1 MNIDKFKHEQFGQ
14 ITVLINDNNEFYFIA
29 KEVASILEYASPDK
43 MYKRLF
49 DEDKIKINPH
59 SLESLGNTGLR
70 HYGVSQIE
78 SNINIKSIVLITE
91 PGLFDAVLGSKKS
104 EAKAFRYWIT
114 HDVLPSLSRNRCYIL
129 EDATQEQIDF
139 ESKYGKNRI
148 YNTFFN
154 SNDPNTDYE
163 EFKILAKEKRDRNHH
178 AFNNQDRIGLSKK
191 IIEALENKA
200 RYAIASKEPIYKI
213 MSYQELANKIQQ
225 DITSLTNQRQGGLR
239 AQQTR
244 KINKLRVQNEELT
257 FKLQDAQKELEYYA
271 LQPQSNV
278 EFLEIP
284 YYGFSNNKMYE
295 PDRNRF
301 KRTRAYNAWCNNFPK
316 YLLRNKSF
324 TEHVDFTKEVC
335 IEMFFKTN
343 GLFDVD
349 NFSKP
354 LLDVIAN
361 ALNIND
367 KVFTKTICCECNEK
381 VKDHYKDGRIYIRM
395 YNYDPAKLEK

>member
-1 MNIDKFKHEQFGQ
+1 MNKFDTMIKKFEDYDVVMITNDNHEIFFELYSVGAALGYARTVTTKGKEYFNIRKDRIDKVIKNAEIPTFAHDGQ
-14 ITVLINDNNEFYFIA
+14 TFLTETNLYDFMFEAKTDKCRAFRKWLAEEVMDSLMKNDFYI
-29 KEVASILEYASPDK
+29 
-43 MYKRLF
+43 
-49 DEDKIKINPH
+49 
-59 SLESLGNTGLR
+59 G
-70 HYGVSQIE
+70 
-78 SNINIKSIVLITE
+78 
-91 PGLFDAVLGSKKS
+91 S
-104 EAKAFRYWIT
+104 EAKKEE
-114 HDVLPSLSRNRCYIL
+114 V
-129 EDATQEQIDF
+129 DF
-139 ESKYGKNRI
+139 DMVYGKNKI
-148 YNTFFN
+148 YDTFFN
-154 SNDPNTDYE
+154 SNDPNADYE
-163 EFKILAKEKRDRNHH
+163 EFKKLAKEKRDRNHH
-178 AFNNQDRIGLSKK
+178 AFNNQDRISLSKK
-191 IIEALENKA
+191 IIDALENKA

-295 PDRNRF
+295 PDKNRF